1 MVPLIGITCSRLV
14 GGAWGL
20 YSPGHFMDY
29 TFSDYSE
36 AVRACGGAAVILP
49 AAQDRETL
57 EAILGKLDGLV
68 LSGGPDL
75 APETYGETPLES
87 LGELDPGL
95 DRMELPAAR
104 MAFERDL
111 PLLGICRGI
120 QTLNVSQGGTLY
132 QDILRQVEGAINHNP
147 SVDKAVLTQTVLVE
161 KGTRLFRA
169 LGRQEIRTNGKHHQ
183 AVKDLAP
190 GFLVSARTAD
200 GVIEA
205 IEHPEKRFV
214 LGVQW
219 HPEGTWKTDRYSKKL
234 FQALVDAARS
244 R

>member
-36 AVRACGGAAVILP
+36 AVRACGGAPVILP
-49 AAQDRETL
+49 AAQDQGTL
-57 EAILGKLDGLV
+57 ETILGKLDGLI

-75 APETYGETPLES
+75 APETYGEAPLEG

-104 MAFERDL
+104 MAFDRDL

-132 QDILRQVEGAINHNP
+132 QDIPRQVEGAINHIP
-147 SVDKAVLTQTVLVE
+147 SVDKRALTQTVLVE
-161 KGTRLFRA
+161 KGSRLFRI
-169 LGRQEIRTNGKHHQ
+169 LGRQEVRTNGKHHQ
-183 AVKDLAP
+183 AVKEIAP
-190 GFLVSARTAD
+190 GFLVGARTAD

-205 IEHPEKRFV
+205 IEHPGKRFV

-219 HPEGTWKTDRYSKKL
+219 HPEGTWKADRYAKKL
-234 FQALVDAARS
+234 FLALIDATRS
-244 R
+244 V